1 MFDYFGDRE
10 DVAMGSGMMRTS
22 TSNASS
28 CEEKSTGQTAGSDAQ
43 TWILMGITL
52 LSGIM
57 GVIGNGLV
65 IYFSKTGHL
74 AGTFRHLNKVV
85 RSLAVV
91 DFLFSILAVPC
102 QVAYWYFGKF
112 CLVQGILQLIYPY

>member
-1 MFDYFGDRE
+1 MFDVSVADNSNGGDL
-10 DVAMGSGMMRTS
+10 MRS
-22 TSNASS
+22 SASNGSS
-28 CEEKSTGQTAGSDAQ
+28 CEEKSTGQTAGSEAQ
-43 TWILMGITL
+43 TWVLMAITL

-57 GVIGNGLV
+57 GIVGNGLV

-85 RSLAVV
+85 RNLAIA

-102 QVAYWYFGKF
+102 QVAYWIYGKF
-112 CLVQGILQLIYPY
+112 CLIQDISQSLDKIY

>member
-1 MFDYFGDRE
+1 MFDVS
-10 DVAMGSGMMRTS
+10 VADTS
-22 TSNASS
+22 NEGGLFRGATSNATS
-28 CEEKSTGQTAGSDAQ
+28 CEEKSSGQTAGKEAQ
-43 TWILMGITL
+43 TWVLMALTL

-57 GVIGNGLV
+57 GILGNGLV

-85 RSLAVV
+85 RNLAIA

-112 CLVQGILQLIYPY
+112 CLVQGILQLIYPYN